1 MCSKD
6 LGGAE
11 GGLLSLGERAASG
24 ALPHE
29 SKPGQLLRSD
39 GFAYRLQLFSSPVIV
54 SSILCSPPWGPW
66 SRIFPAYPTP
76 I

>member
-39 GFAYRLQLFSSPVIV
+39 GFAYRLQLFPH
-54 SSILCSPPWGPW
+54 L
-66 SRIFPAYPTP
+66 
-76 I
+76 